1 MHKQI
6 ILFSLLV
13 SVSGMANAQSSEE
26 LFNQGNLQYENGRHD
41 EAVNYYRAIVIN
53 GFESPEV
60 WYNLGNAYYKLNL
73 LGPAVLSYE
82 RAKRLSPQDES
93 INYNLKAVNLLIT
106 DKITPLPENFI
117 ITGIRNILN
126 SLTSEGLLRILI
138 TVYLA
143 SFLIY
148 ILTLFMSPGR
158 PKRASYFTLGV
169 LGFTF
174 IVTAG
179 ITGVKIDSDINDKK
193 AVVMVSEMSV
203 SSAPEEIGEELFIL
217 HEGTAVEII
226 GGGDEWAQI
235 KIADGKAGWVST
247 DMLEVI

>member
-1 MHKQI
+1 
-6 ILFSLLV
+6 
-13 SVSGMANAQSSEE
+13 MANAESSEE
-26 LFNQGNLQYENGRHD
+26 LFHQGNLQYENGQYN
-41 EAVNYYRAIVIN
+41 EAVNNYSTIVNN
-53 GFESPEV
+53 GLESPEV

-82 RAKRLSPQDES
+82 KAKKLSPQDEN
-93 INYNLKAVNLLIT
+93 INYNLKVVNLLIT

-143 SFLIY
+143 SILIY
-148 ILTLFMSPGR
+148 ILTLFMSRGR
-158 PKRASYFTLGV
+158 PKRASYLILGV

-174 IVTAG
+174 IVTAV
-179 ITGVKIDSDINDKK
+179 ITGVKIDSDINDKR
-193 AVVMVSEMSV
+193 AVVMISEMSV

-217 HEGTAVEII
+217 HEGTTVEII
-226 GGGDEWAQI
+226 GGSDKWAQI
-235 KIADGKAGWVST
+235 KIVDGKAGWVHT
-247 DMLEVI
+247 NMLEII